1 MCRICD
7 KCGTFLLKEG
17 VNIQMEC
24 VAYMRVSTEKQAEE
38 GNGLDSQKRD
48 IENFCRKNE
57 LIISDWYIDDGY
69 TGSNMD
75 RPELQRLV
83 NDCSRK
89 RVKCVVAFKLD
100 RLSRSMID
108 GLYLIERVFQP
119 NNIIFKCVHD
129 SVSYDSPMEQAYT
142 QMMAVFAQL
151 DKNTMLLRMRG
162 GMLERV
168 KQGYWM
174 GGGNTPY
181 CYTYDKEKGFLVP
194 IPERK
199 EQANKALDLFISGN
213 SDVSIQKILDYPSEH
228 TTKMVITS
236 VVNIGMIPYK
246 GNIYQ
251 GLHEPIFDKDKFELA
266 QELRKSRR
274 TSKIS
279 SCNQTNLL
287 TGLCYC
293 GVCGCAMRYQ
303 KWTHGKHKIHCCSR
317 DKSLRYLPNHNEYC
331 NNSIEWA
338 DEIEKQVEEQI
349 LKISLDLS
357 SYKPKEKETKLQIM
371 QSQLDK
377 EKTKLKRLYSLYA
390 DGNDTVL
397 EMISD
402 CEKSISELK
411 EKIET
416 ECKNSA
422 NTQKK
427 EFVYESIKKI
437 ADVWDNID
445 KKQKNMILKS
455 IISKIVIV
463 NGDIEI
469 QLKNF

>member
-1 MCRICD
+1 
-7 KCGTFLLKEG
+7 
-17 VNIQMEC
+17 
-24 VAYMRVSTEKQAEE
+24 
-38 GNGLDSQKRD
+38 
-48 IENFCRKNE
+48 
-57 LIISDWYIDDGY
+57 
-69 TGSNMD
+69 
-75 RPELQRLV
+75 
-83 NDCSRK
+83 
-89 RVKCVVAFKLD
+89 
-100 RLSRSMID
+100 
-108 GLYLIERVFQP
+108 
-119 NNIIFKCVHD
+119 
-129 SVSYDSPMEQAYT
+129 MEQAYT

-151 DKNTMLLRMRG
+151 DKNTMMLRMRG

-181 CYTYDKEKGFLVP
+181 CYTYDKEKGILIP

-199 EQANKALDLFISGN
+199 EQANKALELFIDGY
-213 SDVSIQKILDYPSEH
+213 SDASIQRMLGFNSELVVRNVL
-228 TTKMVITS
+228 TGI
-236 VVNIGMIPYK
+236 VNIGMIPYK
-246 GNIYQ
+246 GNVYK
-251 GLHEPIFDKDKFELA
+251 GLHEPIFDKEKFELA
-266 QELRKSRR
+266 QEIRKSRR
-274 TSKIS
+274 SAKTASIYHS
-279 SCNQTNLL
+279 TNLL
-287 TGLCYC
+287 TGLCCC

-303 KWTHGKHKIHCCSR
+303 KWSNGKHKIYCCSR
-317 DKSLRYLPNHNEYC
+317 NKDLSYLPNHNPSC
-331 NNSIEWA
+331 NNSLEWA

-377 EKTKLKRLYSLYA
+377 EKTKLKRLYGLYA
-390 DGNDTVL
+390 EGNDTVL
-397 EMISD
+397 EMIKD
-402 CEKSISELK
+402 CEKFISELK
-411 EKIET
+411 EKIEI
-416 ECKNSA
+416 ESKNSV

-437 ADVWDNID
+437 ADVWHNID

>member
-1 MCRICD
+1 
-7 KCGTFLLKEG
+7 
-17 VNIQMEC
+17 MEC

-38 GNGLDSQKRD
+38 GNGLDSQRRD
-48 IENFCRKNE
+48 IENYCRKNE
-57 LIISDWYIDDGY
+57 LIVSDWYIDDGY
-69 TGSNMD
+69 TGANME

-89 RVKCVVAFKLD
+89 RVKCVVAWKLD

-151 DKNTMLLRMRG
+151 DKNTMMLRMRG

-213 SDVSIQKILDYPSEH
+213 SDVYIQKILGYPSEN
-228 TTKMVITS
+228 TTKMVLTS

-274 TSKIS
+274 SAKIPCTKHS
-279 SCNQTNLL
+279 VNLL

-303 KWTHGKHKIHCCSR
+303 KWTNGNHKIYCCSR
-317 DKSLRYLPNHNEYC
+317 NKDLNYLPNHNLSC
-331 NNSIEWA
+331 NNSLEWA

-377 EKTKLKRLYSLYA
+377 EKTKLKRLYGLYA
-390 DGNDTVL
+390 EGNDTVL
-397 EMISD
+397 EMIRD
-402 CEKSISELK
+402 CEKTISELK
-411 EKIET
+411 ESIGIES
-416 ECKNSA
+416 KNSV

-427 EFVYESIKKI
+427 EFVYENIKKI

-455 IISKIVIV
+455 IISKIVIA

>member
-1 MCRICD
+1 
-7 KCGTFLLKEG
+7 
-17 VNIQMEC
+17 MEC

-38 GNGLDSQKRD
+38 GNGLDSQRRD
-48 IENFCRKNE
+48 IENYCRKNE
-57 LIISDWYIDDGY
+57 LIVSEWYIDDGY
-69 TGSNMD
+69 TGANMD

-174 GGGNTPY
+174 GGGNLPY
-181 CYTYDKEKGFLVP
+181 CYTYDKEKGILIP

-199 EQANKALDLFISGN
+199 EQANKALELYINGY
-213 SDVSIQKILDYPSEH
+213 SDVAIQKILGFKSELVVRSIL
-228 TTKMVITS
+228 TG

-246 GNIYQ
+246 GQVYK
-251 GLHEPIFDKDKFELA
+251 GLHEPIFDKDMFELA

-274 TSKIS
+274 SAKIT
-279 SCNQTNLL
+279 CIKHDVNLL

-303 KWTHGKHKIHCCSR
+303 KWTNGKHKIYCCSR
-317 DKSLRYLPNHNEYC
+317 NKDLYYLPNHNHNC
-331 NNSIEWA
+331 NNSPEWA

-377 EKTKLKRLYSLYA
+377 EKTKLKRLCSLYA

-397 EMISD
+397 EMIRD
-402 CEKSISELK
+402 CEKTISDLNESIG
-411 EKIET
+411 IES
-416 ECKNSA
+416 KNSV

-437 ADVWDNID
+437 ADVWNNID

-455 IISKIVIV
+455 IISKIVVV